1 MPSCDCYD
9 WQRFHLPCKH
19 FCAVFH
25 LYPDHGWDM
34 LPASYKDNPFFR
46 LHETVVGTSLETQEP
61 AAADPADDD
70 CDATPLSLAES
81 QCLRSAKAA
90 ACREVLCAL
99 TNSTYLVGDTPTL
112 ESLYNKLL
120 DLHAELIPF
129 IPSESGIHVNPL
141 HERSSQRR
149 RGGKKRR
156 CQLLVSGHVSASTDT
171 KIPVCRRKK
180 GGFLS

>member
-34 LPASYKDNPFFR
+34 LPASYRDSPFFR
-46 LHETVVGTSLETQEP
+46 LDETVVGTSLETQEP

-90 ACREVLCAL
+90 ACREVLCEL

-120 DLHAELIPF
+120 DLHADLIQSFRP
-129 IPSESGIHVNPL
+129 GDWN
-141 HERSSQRR
+141 SQTKLSTTFKGD
-149 RGGKKRR
+149 RGDENG
-156 CQLLVSGHVSASTDT
+156 QDLVCYGRWYVTVWEAT
-171 KIPVCRRKK
+171 
-180 GGFLS
+180 L